1 MNTSELGLNFSQLQ
15 RLFGVT
21 ETRDTFYGIADNHE
35 DDSIPAPLK
44 SPSGYRYWPLET
56 LPAISTR
63 YKSLASPNCGLAPI
77 ISCYV
82 TKGGGSHKT
91 TDAFNLACFLGI
103 SGKKVLVVGLDFQL
117 NISKKLGVDN
127 SIHNVKRTGLMYKGI
142 ADVLEHHEKIENV
155 IVNSTM
161 PNVDLIPES
170 PNLVRLEA
178 WLVSQV
184 RREEKIKNELEPLR
198 EYYDAII
205 IDNNPSW
212 SQLSISSLCACDL
225 NVASVGID
233 SNSNEAL
240 PQFFEAMEL
249 SGIMPEHLILALGMM
264 EKTNLKKNIR
274 THLEDNFGGFVSRAV
289 IRKSTAVDEANALHL
304 PVFLHKPKEGVSEDY
319 IELCEEIWDRA
330 VFAVDKNRGLELNQ

>member
-1 MNTSELGLNFSQLQ
+1 MDTIDLSLNFSQLQ

-21 ETRDTFYGIADNHE
+21 ETRDAFYSLADDE
-35 DDSIPAPLK
+35 ADDSIPTPLK
-44 SPSGYRYWPLET
+44 TRSGYRYWPIES
-56 LPAISTR
+56 LPQISTR
-63 YKSLASPNCGLAPI
+63 YRALATPVSGIAPI

-91 TDAFNLACFLGI
+91 TDAFNLASYLGI

-117 NISKKLGVDN
+117 NISKKLGIDN
-127 SIHNVKRTGLMYKGI
+127 SIHNVKATGLMYKGI
-142 ADVLEHHEKIENV
+142 ADVLEHGVDIGDV
-155 IVNSTM
+155 IVSSTI

-178 WLVSQV
+178 WLVGQV
-184 RREEKIKNELEPLR
+184 RREEKIKNKLEPLR
-198 EYYDAII
+198 KYYDVII

-212 SQLSISSLCACDL
+212 SQLSISSLCACDI

-264 EKTNLKKNIR
+264 EKTNLKKEIKS
-274 THLEDNFGGFVSRAV
+274 HLEDSFKDLVSRSV

-304 PVFLHKPKEGVSEDY
+304 PVFLYKPKEGVSEDY
-319 IELCEEIWDRA
+319 MNLCEEIWDRA
-330 VFAVDKNRGLELNQ
+330 VYAVDKNQGMEASH